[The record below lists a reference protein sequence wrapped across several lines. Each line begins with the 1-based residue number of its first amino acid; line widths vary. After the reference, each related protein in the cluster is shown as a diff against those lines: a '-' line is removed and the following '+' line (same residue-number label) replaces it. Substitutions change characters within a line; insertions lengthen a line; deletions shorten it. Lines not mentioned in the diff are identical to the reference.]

1 MPKKKKVTKKKSTKR
16 KIKKPAQTVN
26 KSFDSLTLALFLIT
40 FVLVVF
46 GAWYHKIN
54 WILIAFVP
62 FLVAIWYEYMKKHM

>member
-1 MPKKKKVTKKKSTKR
+1 MPQKKKTAKKRDIKKETKR
-16 KIKKPAQTVN
+16 SVQTAN

-40 FVLVVF
+40 FILVIF

-62 FLVAIWYEYMKKHM
+62 FLVAIWYEYMKKHL